1 MRIYDVTVSVSP
13 AMPVWPNNPGVE
25 LERMNKIEAGANSN
39 VSRLAMG
46 VHSGTHVDA
55 PVHFIQGAAGVDTL
69 KLEILMGRAAVIH
82 LPKAARITAPD
93 LAAAKISP
101 RTKRL
106 LVKTRNSDFWASGD
120 REFHTDYVGVGPDAA
135 EWLVRRGIQLVGVDY
150 LSVAPWKESRPTHE
164 ILLKAGV
171 VVVEGL
177 NLSAVRPGL
186 YDFICLPLKLTDC
199 DGAPARAVL
208 IKNG

>member
-1 MRIYDVTVSVSP
+1 MKIYDVTVGVSP

-25 LERMNKIEAGANSN
+25 LERMSKIEAGANSN

-55 PVHFIQGAAGVDTL
+55 PVHFIQGAAGVDAL
-69 KLEILMGRAAVIH
+69 KLGILMGRASVIH
-82 LPKAARITAPD
+82 LPKVARVTAPD
-93 LAAAKISP
+93 LAAAKISS
-101 RTKRL
+101 RTRRL
-106 LVKTRNSDFWASGD
+106 LIKTRNSNFWANGD
-120 REFHTDYVGVGPDAA
+120 TDFHTDYVGVGPDAA
-135 EWLVRRGIQLVGVDY
+135 EWLVRRGIRLVGVDY

-186 YDFICLPLKLTDC
+186 YEFICLPLKLLGC

-208 IKNG
+208 RQG

>member
-1 MRIYDVTVSVSP
+1 MTIYDISVGISP

-25 LERMNKIEAGANSN
+25 LERMNQIEAGANSN

-69 KLEILMGRAAVIH
+69 NLDTLIGPAHIIH
-82 LPKAARITAPD
+82 LPNVSRVTPPD
-93 LAAAKISP
+93 LDSAQIPSEV
-101 RTKRL
+101 RRL
-106 LVKTRNSDFWASGD
+106 LIRTRNSDFWASGD
-120 REFHTDYVGVGPDAA
+120 TQFHTDYVGVGPDAA
-135 EWLVRRGIQLVGVDY
+135 EWLVQRRLQLVGVDY

-177 NLSAVRPGL
+177 NLSAIEPGTYQL
-186 YDFICLPLKLTDC
+186 ICLPLKLMGC

-208 IKNG
+208 IQ

>member
-1 MRIYDVTVSVSP
+1 MKIVDLTIGVSP
-13 AMPVWPNNPGVE
+13 AIPVWPNNPGVE

-46 VHSGTHVDA
+46 VHTGTHVDA

-69 KLEILMGRAAVIH
+69 RLETLVGPAYVLH
-82 LPKAARITAPD
+82 LPKVNRVTAPD
-93 LAAAKISP
+93 LAAAKIPP

-106 LVKTRNSDFWASGD
+106 LIKTRNSAYWARGD
-120 REFHTDYVGVGPDAA
+120 AEFHSDFVGVGPDAA
-135 EWLVRRGIQLVGVDY
+135 EWLVKRKLQLVGVDY

-171 VVVEGL
+171 VIVEGL
-177 NLSAVRPGL
+177 NLSAVRPGT
-186 YDFICLPLKLTDC
+186 YDFVCLPLKLIGC
-199 DGAPARAVL
+199 DGAPARAVVV
-208 IKNG
+208 K

>member
-1 MRIYDVTVSVSP
+1 VKIYDVTLGVSP
-13 AMPVWPNNPGVE
+13 SMPVWPNNPGVE

-55 PVHFIQGAAGVDTL
+55 PVHFIQGAAGVDSL
-69 KLEILMGRAAVIH
+69 RLETLMGRATVIH
-82 LPKAARITAPD
+82 LPRAARVTAPD
-93 LAAAKISP
+93 LAAAKIPP
-101 RTKRL
+101 RTRRL
-106 LVKTRNSDFWASGD
+106 LIKTRNSQFWVKGGPD
-120 REFHTDYVGVGPDAA
+120 FHTDFVGVGPDAA
-135 EWLVRRGIQLVGVDY
+135 EWLVQRGIRLVGVDY

-177 NLSAVRPGL
+177 NLSAVKPGS
-186 YDFICLPLKLTDC
+186 YQFICLPLKLIGC

-208 IKNG
+208 IKQ